1 MTIDQAFA
9 ESIAKDR
16 EDIVNYWSRV
26 IKRAGTTDETISE
39 SIKYVNETYYK
50 PSKLYKALNEKVLY
64 SYEDIKDKNGFSYYG
79 PEVSAKTLI
88 RKLKE
93 NIKNQISGPLGGH
106 SSEIPLLIWGAPG
119 IGKLLLFHKQLRIW
133 QMLNITLLT

>member
-26 IKRAGTTDETISE
+26 IKRTGTTDETISE

-50 PSKLYKALNEKVLY
+50 PTKLYKALNEAVY
-64 SYEDIKDKNGFSYYG
+64 SYDAVKDGNGFSHFG
-79 PEVSAKTLI
+79 VAINSKQLI
-88 RKLKE
+88 SKLKT
-93 NIKNQISGPLGGH
+93 NIREQISGPLGGH
-106 SSEIPLLIWGAPG
+106 SDYNIIKATLCPVIVFMFF
-119 IGKLLLFHKQLRIW
+119 GKYFQNYRYTFKRC
-133 QMLNITLLT
+133 